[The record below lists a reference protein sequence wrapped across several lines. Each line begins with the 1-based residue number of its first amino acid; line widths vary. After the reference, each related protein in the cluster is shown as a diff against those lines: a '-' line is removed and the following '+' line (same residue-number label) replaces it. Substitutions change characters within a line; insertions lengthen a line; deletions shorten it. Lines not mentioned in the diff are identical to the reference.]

1 MINYEMIINILWIPA
16 IFILLWLLFWVLKK
30 LNLVYILWG
39 PEEPSIDLEE
49 ITRFE
54 VINHTGRIM
63 VMNGTMHYDIQDNRN
78 TLKVF
83 LGDKKLTLVEDEQ
96 NV

>member
-1 MINYEMIINILWIPA
+1 MINYE
-16 IFILLWLLFWVLKK
+16 
-30 LNLVYILWG
+30 
-39 PEEPSIDLEE
+39 
-49 ITRFE
+49 
-54 VINHTGRIM
+54 
-63 VMNGTMHYDIQDNRN
+63 DNRN